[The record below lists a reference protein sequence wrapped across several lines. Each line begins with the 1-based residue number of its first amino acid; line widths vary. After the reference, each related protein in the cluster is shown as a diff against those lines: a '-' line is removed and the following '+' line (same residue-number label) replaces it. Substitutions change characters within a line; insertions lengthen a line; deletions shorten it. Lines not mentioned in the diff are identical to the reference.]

1 MLVLNENQQPRLK
14 LKLHPTVI
22 EKLIKIYTN
31 YGGYREEHRL
41 KDALQRLQLTE
52 YTQKTGHKDTFLV
65 LTEDIL
71 KHTDQV

>member
-1 MLVLNENQQPRLK
+1 
-14 LKLHPTVI
+14 LKLHNTVI

-41 KDALQRLQLTE
+41 RDALGAVDLSE
-52 YTQKTGHKDTFLV
+52 YTQKTGNQNTFLV

-71 KHTDQV
+71 KHQG

>member
-1 MLVLNENQQPRLK
+1 M
-14 LKLHPTVI
+14 KLHPTVI